1 MPDLWCINQTGDIVL
16 TQRGRTTVMRPVL
29 AHVCTHSGICFA
41 GPWLIVVMTQVSA
54 WWLPSMNIHTYVQ
67 VHVTRLFTYL
77 RILAASGAPPSLQV
91 LKRVGQ
97 EAEAHG
103 IKYWTGALASMSA
116 GTYQVSGA
124 K

>member
-1 MPDLWCINQTGDIVL
+1 MADCGDD
-16 TQRGRTTVMRPVL
+16 TS
-29 AHVCTHSGICFA
+29 VCLVAPLHEH
-41 GPWLIVVMTQVSA
+41 
-54 WWLPSMNIHTYVQ
+54 IHKYVQ